1 MNTVLKLIKGPI
13 AGRSVRG
20 LTSTETPTPT
30 PTPTPTSKRVKN
42 GPGVVP
48 EGFIAYFVL
57 FRNEDG
63 GIGYDN
69 ISVNKRPKGTPME
82 IAYSLASILGIDHDT
97 VLGVLRADENVRV
110 RVAHDGME
118 FRFSCA
124 Y

>member
-1 MNTVLKLIKGPI
+1 MNANTVLKLIKGPI

-20 LTSTETPTPT
+20 LASTEAVPAQK
-30 PTPTPTSKRVKN
+30 KRIKN

-63 GIGYDN
+63 GIAYDN
-69 ISVNKRPKGTPME
+69 ISVNKKPKGTPME

-97 VLGVLRADENVRV
+97 VLGVMRADEGVRV

-118 FRFSCA
+118 FRFSQS
-124 Y
+124 